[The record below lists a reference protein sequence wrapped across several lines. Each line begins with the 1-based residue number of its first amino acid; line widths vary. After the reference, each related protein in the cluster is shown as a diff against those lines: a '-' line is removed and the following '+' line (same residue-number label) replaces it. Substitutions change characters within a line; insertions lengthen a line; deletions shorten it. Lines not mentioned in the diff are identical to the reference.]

1 MIIISCR
8 KDFSNSRA
16 FASSIEIRNYQFLP
30 KMDKWDLLDEQ
41 NLANQMRGKRV
52 LILVHGFRNTL
63 ANVGKAYQTILK
75 QIIGSN
81 LRADGAY
88 DLVLGFTWPGF
99 ITPLGFFPAK
109 PFANRSAGYFRG
121 LLELASAQAKAVD
134 VQTHSLGAV
143 VALQALSSGTT
154 AKIDNL
160 LLTAPA
166 VDDEVLQ
173 PQKEYNAAL
182 KYCRRCIVYHSD
194 KDEVL
199 KFAYRIGDGPEFDRA
214 LGWKGPQNRELIIE
228 KCQNVFV
235 IDCRNAVDSH
245 GGYRFAGAFYDHWGR
260 LLENRSLS
268 RLETLGAV

>member
-16 FASSIEIRNYQFLP
+16 FASSNEIRNYQFLP
-30 KMDKWDLLDEQ
+30 KLDDFLPLDEQ
-41 NLANQMRGKRV
+41 TLAQQMKDKRV

-63 ANVGKAYQTILK
+63 TNVGKAYQTILK

-81 LRADGAY
+81 LRAEGAY

-99 ITPLGFFPAK
+99 QTALGFFPAK
-109 PFANRSAGYFRG
+109 PSANRAAGYFRG
-121 LLELASAQAKAVD
+121 LLELASAHANAVD

-143 VALQALSSGTT
+143 VALQALSAGTT
-154 AKIDNL
+154 ATIDNL

-173 PQKEYNAAL
+173 PGKEYNAAL
-182 KYCRRCIVYHSD
+182 KYCRRCVVYHSD
-194 KDEVL
+194 KDDIL

-214 LGWKGPQNRELIIE
+214 LGWKGPQSPEIIAE
-228 KCQNVFV
+228 KCKEVYVVN
-235 IDCRNAVDSH
+235 CRNVVDSH
-245 GGYRFAGAFYDHWGR
+245 GGYRNAGAFYDHWGR
-260 LLENRSLS
+260 LLENRKLT
-268 RLETLGAV
+268 RFEELIG